1 MVILPMVHQY
11 QRMLQR
17 NLLYT
22 AVTRSKELLIL
33 LGEEHAYATCVANES
48 ASRMTTLKSRIID
61 NEKMTITLRT
71 KLAAYEDS
79 LIGNDPFEDGTYTK
93 ESQDIKEQ
101 LPIKDDSGT
110 NESKNQVMETVEPD
124 LFSSSIVEE
133 KKEEIESAV
142 PKEFVL
148 TAEAINQ
155 KLVDPMIGMENITP
169 YTL

>member
-1 MVILPMVHQY
+1 
-11 QRMLQR
+11 
-17 NLLYT
+17 
-22 AVTRSKELLIL
+22 
-33 LGEEHAYATCVANES
+33 
-48 ASRMTTLKSRIID
+48 
-61 NEKMTITLRT
+61 MTITLRT

-79 LIGNDPFEDGTYTK
+79 LIEMIHLKMGPIRK

-155 KLVDPMIGMENITP
+155 EISRSNDWYGKHYTVYIIKESDDTDALFIGNIDQLKSGCDT
-169 YTL
+169 TCASSAF